1 MTENLTIMITLQA
14 PAIMQ
19 MFINVFQLLGL

>member
-19 MFINVFQLLGL
+19 MFINVSQLLGL